1 MKKTKKEQKTKLG
14 QGLLKGLREAVAY
27 QNKKIDLRTTAVEIP
42 DVPPDFN
49 KSDVK
54 KVREQLNVSQ
64 PIFAQIL
71 GVSDDTVKAWER
83 GANKPSGSSARLIQI
98 AKEDPQT
105 FKLIMQRLAGVLG

>member
-1 MKKTKKEQKTKLG
+1 M
-14 QGLLKGLREAVAY
+14 
-27 QNKKIDLRTTAVEIP
+27 
-42 DVPPDFN
+42 PPVFN
-49 KSDVK
+49 KGQVK
-54 KVREQLNVSQ
+54 DIREQLNVSQ

-105 FKLIMQRLAGVLG
+105 FKQME

>member
-1 MKKTKKEQKTKLG
+1 MKKKSEPKKTKLG
-14 QGLLKGLREAVAY
+14 QGLLKGLREAVAFE
-27 QNKKIDLRTTAVEIP
+27 NKKLDLRTTTVEIP
-42 DVPPDFN
+42 DVPPEFN

-54 KVREQLNVSQ
+54 DVREQLNVSQ

-98 AKEDPQT
+98 AKEDPMT
-105 FKLIMQRLAGVLG
+105 FRQIIRRLAVGS

>member
-1 MKKTKKEQKTKLG
+1 MKKQNKDKGTKLG
-14 QGLLKGLREAVAY
+14 QGLLKGLKEAVAFEG
-27 QNKKIDLRTTAVEIP
+27 KKLDLRATTVEIP
-42 DVPPDFN
+42 DVPPEFN
-49 KSDVK
+49 KGQVK
-54 KVREQLNVSQ
+54 DVREQLNVSQ

-105 FKLIMQRLAGVLG
+105 FKQIIRRLAVGG